1 MPARWASARPK
12 AACCPATPDSAWRTP
27 LCGCR
32 DRGFGLSDGRL
43 LRRDP
48 LPHRRNIGGGDPF
61 GGDRFLQAV
70 LGSGMFGNQRRNAFQ
85 EGVGPLLFCFR
96 GQEVGFRLL
105 LARLDRCQLGLGLRL
120 LALGGCHGGRAVS
133 TAARAPSTAA
143 EASSTPAVEVISV
156 TSAPMERDFWP
167 ARAAASAASAAAK
180 RASKSRG
187 SSSARRS
194 P

>member
-1 MPARWASARPK
+1 MSGNTRLGLAN
-12 AACCPATPDSAWRTP
+12 AAFGR
-27 LCGCR
+27 R
-32 DRGFGLSDGRL
+32 DRGLGLRDGRL
-43 LRRDP
+43 LGRDP
-48 LPHRRNIGGGDPF
+48 LPHRRNVGGGDPLR
-61 GGDRFLQAV
+61 GNRFLQAV

-85 EGVGPLLFCFR
+85 EGVGPLLSCFR
-96 GQEVGFRLL
+96 GHEVGFGLL
-105 LARLDRCQLGLGLRL
+105 HGRLDRSQLGLGLGL
-120 LALGGCHGGRAVS
+120 LALGGCHGGPGRLHGGP
-133 TAARAPSTAA
+133 APSTAA

-167 ARAAASAASAAAK
+167 ARAAASAASAAAR